1 MRRAFAV
8 LAGLGLLALAFGVAY
23 SAPGDDEIEAPFV
36 VSGEL
41 EQQVVSQHL
50 VVTVLDA
57 QLADEVVVET
67 WRGTTSGVWLVVDA
81 TVQARTE
88 RSTVDVNV
96 YIDGVRYP
104 ASGRISTDA
113 VDGRVAD
120 AGFPVTGPVL
130 VELPADIVERAG
142 ARSAIVRFS
151 SGIDARLDSV
161 IDVEV
166 DLTSLQHDD
175 RVDRESARDGER

>member
-1 MRRAFAV
+1 M
-8 LAGLGLLALAFGVAY
+8 
-23 SAPGDDEIEAPFV
+23 
-36 VSGEL
+36 
-41 EQQVVSQHL
+41 
-50 VVTVLDA
+50 
-57 QLADEVVVET
+57 
-67 WRGTTSGVWLVVDA
+67 DA